1 MGKFDEKIELYSS
14 EFKSLGVKD
23 VDMALLTA
31 VTKSCGPS
39 IYLPDASKVSTSDQ
53 VECDRVKKNFLVG
66 KLGLS
71 DGPALDEGMKAV
83 ENTFGSGNKSKYR
96 AMFYYLLVKHFG
108 KESMFK

>member
-1 MGKFDEKIELYSS
+1 MGKFDEKIELYAA

-23 VDMALLTA
+23 VNMALLTS
-31 VTKSCGPS
+31 VTKACGPS

-53 VECDRVKKNFLVG
+53 AECDRVKNNFLIG

-71 DGPALDEGMKAV
+71 DGPDLDAGINAAI
-83 ENTFGSGNKSKYR
+83 NIFGSSNKNKFR
-96 AMFYYLLVKHFG
+96 AMFYYILVKHFG

>member
-23 VDMALLTA
+23 VDTALLTA
-31 VTKSCGPS
+31 VTKACGPS

-53 VECDRVKKNFLVG
+53 VECDRVKKNFLVA

-83 ENTFGSGNKSKYR
+83 ENIFGSGNKSKYR